1 MAAMRPILSRALSAT
16 LGLLVA
22 AMAATGQVPA
32 DNDKDK
38 DKKPT
43 TGKNADVP
51 LVERLLAG
59 RKEYQYTLEALRAHY
74 IKAQD
79 IEKAR
84 MAEEELVQFHRIT
97 KQVFNLGMDVPPPSL
112 KGPYNIPEANK
123 LLITAMRYKDKGWGN
138 DYIDNQRRAELL
150 LQKLLTE
157 HPQSNKISESAYQL
171 GDLYESK
178 AFKQFARA
186 AAYYERCFQWNK
198 TTQHDARIRA
208 ARLYELQLN
217 NRTRASEIYLEI
229 TTHETNEKH
238 IEEAR
243 RRLQELSGKR

>member
-1 MAAMRPILSRALSAT
+1 MAATRPILSRAWTAAS
-16 LGLLVA
+16 LGLLLATVG
-22 AMAATGQVPA
+22 ATGQVPA

-38 DKKPT
+38 KPIG
-43 TGKNADVP
+43 GKNADVP
-51 LVERLLAG
+51 LVERLMAG
-59 RKEYQYTLEALRAHY
+59 RKEYQFTLEALRAHY
-74 IKAQD
+74 IKAGD

-84 MAEEELVQFHRIT
+84 MAEEELVQLHRIT

-112 KGPYNIPEANK
+112 KGQYNIPEANK

-178 AFKQFARA
+178 AFKQYSRA

-217 NRTRASEIYLEI
+217 NRGRAGEIYQEI
-229 TTHETNEKH
+229 ITHEHNEKH

-243 RRLQELSGKR
+243 RRLQELSGRR

>member
-1 MAAMRPILSRALSAT
+1 MAATRPILSRTWRVASV
-16 LGLLVA
+16 GLLLATVA
-22 AMAATGQVPA
+22 AMGQAPTDA
-32 DNDKDK
+32 DK
-38 DKKPT
+38 DKKPIG
-43 TGKNADVP
+43 GKNADVP
-51 LVERLLAG
+51 LVERLMAG
-59 RKEYQYTLEALRAHY
+59 RKEYQFTLEALRAHY
-74 IKAQD
+74 IKAGN

-84 MAEEELVQFHRIT
+84 MAEEELVQYHRIT
-97 KQVFNLGMDVPPPSL
+97 KQVFNLGMDVPPPTL
-112 KGPYNIPEANK
+112 KGQYNIPEANK

-217 NRTRASEIYLEI
+217 NRTRAGEIYQEI
-229 TTHETNEKH
+229 ITHEHNEKH

-243 RRLQELSGKR
+243 RRLQELSGRRG

>member
-112 KGPYNIPEANK
+112 KGQYNIPEANK

-138 DYIDNQRRAELL
+138 DYTDNQRRAELL

-178 AFKQFARA
+178 AFKQYPRA

-198 TTQHDARIRA
+198 TTAHDARIRA

-217 NRTRASEIYLEI
+217 NRGRAGEIYQEI
-229 TTHETNEKH
+229 ITHETNEKH

-243 RRLQELSGKR
+243 RRLQELSARR

>member
-1 MAAMRPILSRALSAT
+1 MALIRPIPNRTWAT
-16 LGLLVA
+16 AILGILVA
-22 AMAATGQVPA
+22 AMAATGQPPA

-38 DKKPT
+38 KPPI

-51 LVERLLAG
+51 LVERLMAG
-59 RKEYQYTLEALRAHY
+59 RKEYQFTLEALRAHY
-74 IKAQD
+74 IKAGD
-79 IEKAR
+79 TPRAR

-112 KGPYNIPEANK
+112 KGQFNIPEANK
-123 LLITAMRYKDKGWGN
+123 LLITAMRYKDKGWGT

-178 AFKQFARA
+178 AFKQFERA

-198 TTQHDARIRA
+198 TTQYDARIRA

-217 NRTRASEIYLEI
+217 NRGRAGEIYQEI
-229 TTHETNEKH
+229 ITHETNEKH

-243 RRLQELSGKR
+243 RRLQELSARR